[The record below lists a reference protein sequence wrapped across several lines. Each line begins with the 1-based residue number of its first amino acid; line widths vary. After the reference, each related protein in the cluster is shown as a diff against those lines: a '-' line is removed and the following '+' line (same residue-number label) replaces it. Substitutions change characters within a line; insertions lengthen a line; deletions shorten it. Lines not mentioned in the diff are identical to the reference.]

1 VTVAIPHVRIAIIG
15 SGFAGLGAAIRL
27 KQDGIHDFVLL
38 ERSGDVGGVWR
49 DNTYPGCACDVQSH
63 LYSFSF
69 APKPDWSRSYSP
81 QQEIYEY
88 LRDCARRFQIYQHIR
103 FEHEVI
109 EARFNNDDLRW
120 HLTTS
125 KGPLTADVLVAA
137 NGALS
142 DPAIP
147 KLAGL
152 DSFEGVKFHSAR
164 WNHDYDLTGKRVAVI
179 GTGASA
185 IQFVPAIQPKVQAL
199 TVFQRTAPWVLP
211 RTNRAIPEPLQSIYR
226 AVPLAQKAVRG
237 AIYAAREAMLL
248 GFREGRL
255 MTLIESFGLR
265 YLEKTVRDPVL
276 RAKLTPNYR
285 IGCKRILLS
294 DEYLPTLVKPNVEV
308 VTESI
313 REVRP
318 HSIVT
323 TDGVEHEVDAII
335 FGTGFQV
342 TDQPIAH
349 RVRGRDGR
357 TLSETWN
364 GSPRAHHGTTI
375 AGFPNLFIMQGPNT
389 GLGHTSVVIMIEA
402 QIDHMLAALRELSRR
417 SARTIEPRAEAQSA
431 SNAAIDRAMEGSVW
445 TAGGCAS
452 WYLDVTG
459 RNSTLWPGHTFTFRR
474 KLAKFDPSE
483 LAFEHRASERS
494 RGGNGAGEKLKLQA
508 LTRTPRE
515 A

>member
-1 VTVAIPHVRIAIIG
+1 MSDSHPHVRIAIVG

-27 KQDGIHDFVLL
+27 KQEGIHDFVLL
-38 ERSGDVGGVWR
+38 ERSTDVGGVWR

-69 APKPDWSRSYSP
+69 APKPDWSRAYSP
-81 QQEIYEY
+81 QQEIWEY
-88 LRDCARRFQIYQHIR
+88 LRDCARRFEIYPHIR
-103 FEHEVI
+103 FEHEVVD
-109 EARFNNDDLRW
+109 ARFDNDDQRW
-120 HLTTS
+120 HITTS
-125 KGPLTADVLVAA
+125 RGSLTADVLVAA

-147 KLAGL
+147 ALPGL
-152 DSFEGVKFHSAR
+152 DSFEGEAFHSAR
-164 WNHDYDLTGKRVAVI
+164 WNHEYDVAGKRVAVI

-185 IQFVPAIQPKVQAL
+185 IQFVPAIQPKVASL
-199 TVFQRTAPWVLP
+199 AVFQRTAPWVLP
-211 RTNRAIPEPLQSIYR
+211 RTNTVIPERARALYR
-226 AVPLAQKAVRG
+226 AAPLAQKAVRA
-237 AIYAAREAMLL
+237 AIYTLREAMLL
-248 GFREGRL
+248 GFREGKL
-255 MTLIESFGLR
+255 MDLLERYALR
-265 YLEKTVRDPVL
+265 YLEKTVSDPAL

-294 DEYLPTLVKPNVEV
+294 DEYLPALVQPNVRV
-308 VTESI
+308 ITDAI

-318 HSIVT
+318 RSIVT
-323 TDGVEHEVDAII
+323 ADGAEHEVDAII

-357 TLSETWN
+357 TLSDSWN
-364 GSPRAHHGTTI
+364 GSPRAHHGTTV
-375 AGFPNLFIMQGPNT
+375 AGFPNFFIMQGPNT

-417 SARTIEPRAEAQSA
+417 SARTIEPRADAQAA

-459 RNSTLWPGHTFTFRR
+459 RNSTLWPGHTFTFKRR
-474 KLAKFDPSE
+474 LARFDPKE
-483 LAFEHRASERS
+483 FAFEHGTTGRARA
-494 RGGNGAGEKLKLQA
+494 RNATGEELNRLRFNRIQSS
-508 LTRTPRE
+508 
-515 A
+515 

>member
-1 VTVAIPHVRIAIIG
+1 MSVAIPHVRIAIVG

-27 KQDGIHDFVLL
+27 KQEGIHDFVVL
-38 ERSGDVGGVWR
+38 ERSSDVGGVWR

-69 APKPDWSRSYSP
+69 APKPDWSRAYSP
-81 QQEIYEY
+81 QQEIWEY
-88 LRDCARRFQIYQHIR
+88 LRDCARRFEIYPHIR
-103 FEHEVI
+103 FEHEVV
-109 EARFNNDDLRW
+109 EARFDDDLRW

-125 KGPLTADVLVAA
+125 RGPMTADVLIAA

-142 DPAIP
+142 EPAIP
-147 KLAGL
+147 KLTGL
-152 DSFEGVKFHSAR
+152 ESFEGTAFHSAR
-164 WNHDYDLTGKRVAVI
+164 WNHDYELTGKRVAVI

-185 IQFVPAIQPKVQAL
+185 IQFVPAIQPKVASL

-211 RTNRAIPEPLQSIYR
+211 RTNTVIPEKARALYR
-226 AVPLAQKAVRG
+226 AVPLAQRAVRG
-237 AIYAAREAMLL
+237 AIYAVREAMLL

-255 MTLIESFGLR
+255 MTLIEGFGLR
-265 YLEKTVRDPVL
+265 YLENTVRDPTL

-294 DEYLPTLVKPNVEV
+294 DEYLPALVQPNVSV
-308 VTESI
+308 VTDSI

-323 TDGVEHEVDAII
+323 ADGVEHHVDAII

-375 AGFPNLFIMQGPNT
+375 AGFPNFFIMQGPNT

-402 QIDHMLAALRELSRR
+402 QIEHMLAALRELSRR
-417 SARTIEPRAEAQSA
+417 SAKTVEPRPEAQDA

-445 TAGGCAS
+445 TTGGCAS

-459 RNSTLWPGHTFTFRR
+459 RNSTLWPGHTFTFKRR
-474 KLAKFDPSE
+474 LARFDPGEYS
-483 LAFEHRASERS
+483 FEQGTSAMVRDQQRV
-494 RGGNGAGEKLKLQA
+494 GEKLNRLRFNRI
-508 LTRTPRE
+508 LFS
-515 A
+515 